1 MISLLW
7 SLESANRRKNFKK
20 NYEKIEKILNFF
32 NLLNIL
38 ENICEDL
45 PGPAKGDKIDPQAP
59 LASNVESSFLCR
71 QFMLKT
77 GLR

>member
-38 ENICEDL
+38 DNI
-45 PGPAKGDKIDPQAP
+45 
-59 LASNVESSFLCR
+59 
-71 QFMLKT
+71 
-77 GLR
+77 